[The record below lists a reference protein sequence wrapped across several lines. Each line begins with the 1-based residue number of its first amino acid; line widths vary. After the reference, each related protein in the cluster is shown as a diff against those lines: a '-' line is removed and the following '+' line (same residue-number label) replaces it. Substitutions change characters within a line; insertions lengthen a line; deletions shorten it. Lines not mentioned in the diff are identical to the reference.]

1 MSNTAPGMNKT
12 VLLCA
17 GVAALGGFLFGFDT
31 IVING
36 AEQTIQKLWGLS
48 AGMHG
53 LVISAALWGTVLGS
67 LAGGFFAER
76 YGRRNTL
83 FWVGL
88 LYFVSAVWSGLATGP
103 YSLMAARLI
112 GGLGVGISTIAAPMY
127 ISEISPAKSRG
138 KLTAL
143 FQFNIVFGVSVAVF
157 SNQLLA
163 KVGESAW
170 RWMLGVEAFPALLFT
185 ALCVWLIESP
195 RWLIVRKGDFAAGLG
210 VFRRLNASVPD
221 AEVRLLAD
229 EVERSRWEDGQ
240 QAAPFFTRHLWKP
253 IMLAFLVAF
262 FNQLSGINAIWYF
275 AKRVFM
281 MAGLSDAAALEQ
293 VSWLGVVNFWATFVG
308 MWLIDRIGR
317 KSLLLLG
324 GIGYI
329 VSLAVCSWSFYTGK
343 AGLAPACIFAFM
355 VAHAVGQ
362 GTVIWVFISE
372 IFPNLHRAAGQALG
386 SFTHWFFAALLT
398 LVFPKMAEAL
408 RPGTIF
414 AFFCFMMVLHLL
426 WVVFLVPETKGK
438 PLEEIR
444 L

>member
-1 MSNTAPGMNKT
+1 MSEKADGLNKT
-12 VLLCA
+12 VVFCA
-17 GVAALGGFLFGFDT
+17 AVAALGGFLFGFDT

-36 AEQTIQKLWGLS
+36 AEQTIQKLWNLS

-53 LVISAALWGTVLGS
+53 FVISAALWGTVLGS
-67 LAGGFFAER
+67 LVGGFFAER

-83 FWVGL
+83 FAVGI
-88 LYFVSAVWSGLATGP
+88 LYFVSAVWSGIATGP
-103 YSLMAARLI
+103 YALMAARFI
-112 GGLGVGISTIAAPMY
+112 GGLGVGVSTIAAPMY

-163 KVGESAW
+163 KVGENAW

-185 ALCVWLIESP
+185 VLCLWLIESP
-195 RWLIVRKGDFAAGLG
+195 RWLIVRKGDAAAGLG
-210 VFRRLNASVPD
+210 VFRALNPAMPEAD
-221 AEVRLLAD
+221 VRLLAD
-229 EVERSRWEDGQ
+229 EVERSRWDDGQ
-240 QAAPFFTRHLWKP
+240 KAAPFFTRHLWKP

-281 MAGLSDAAALEQ
+281 MSGLSDAAALEQ
-293 VSWLGVVNFWATFVG
+293 VSWLGVVNFWATFAG
-308 MWLIDRIGR
+308 LWLIDRIGR

-324 GIGYI
+324 GVGYI
-329 VSLAVCSWSFYTGK
+329 VSLAVCSWSFYSGK
-343 AGLAPACIFAFM
+343 ADLAPTCIFAFM

-362 GTVIWVFISE
+362 GTVIWVLISE

-408 RPGTIF
+408 HPGAIF
-414 AFFCFMMVLHLL
+414 AFFCSMMVLHLL
-426 WVVFLVPETKGK
+426 WVILLVPETKGK

>member
-1 MSNTAPGMNKT
+1 MNRK
-12 VLLCA
+12 VILCA

-53 LVISAALWGTVLGS
+53 LVISAALWGTVMGALV
-67 LAGGFFAER
+67 GGFFTER

-83 FWVGL
+83 FWVGV
-88 LYFVSAVWSGLATGP
+88 LYFVSSAWSGFAAGP
-103 YSLMAARLI
+103 YSLMAARFM
-112 GGLGVGISTIAAPMY
+112 GGLGVGVSTIAAPMY

-163 KVGESAW
+163 RIGENAW
-170 RWMLGVEAFPALLFT
+170 RWMLGVEAFPALVFT
-185 ALCVWLIESP
+185 VLCLWLIESP

-210 VFRRLNASVPD
+210 VFKALNPAMPE
-221 AEVRLLAD
+221 AEVRRLAE
-229 EVERSRWEDGQ
+229 EVERSRGEAGKKV
-240 QAAPFFTRHLWKP
+240 APFFTRPLWRP

-281 MAGLSDAAALEQ
+281 MAGLSDAAALQQ
-293 VSWLGVVNFWATFVG
+293 VSWLGVVNFWATFAG
-308 MWLIDRIGR
+308 LWLIDRIGR
-317 KSLLLLG
+317 KTLLLIG
-324 GIGYI
+324 GAGYI

-343 AGLAPACIFAFM
+343 AGLAPMCIFAFM

-372 IFPNLHRAAGQALG
+372 IFPNLYRAAGQALG

-398 LVFPKMAEAL
+398 LIFPEMAEKL

-426 WVVFLVPETKGK
+426 WVIFLVPETKGR

>member
-1 MSNTAPGMNKT
+1 MKERDGLNAT
-12 VLLCA
+12 VVMCA
-17 GVAALGGFLFGFDT
+17 AVAALGGFLFGFDT

-36 AEQTIQKLWGLS
+36 AEQTIQKLWSLG

-67 LAGGFFAER
+67 LVGGTFAER
-76 YGRRNTL
+76 DGRRGTL
-83 FWVGL
+83 FWVGI
-88 LYFVSAVWSGLATGP
+88 LYFVSALWSGLATGP
-103 YSLMAARLI
+103 YALMAARFI
-112 GGLGVGISTIAAPMY
+112 GGLGVGVSTIAAPMY
-127 ISEISPAKSRG
+127 IAEISPAKSRG

-143 FQFNIVFGVSVAVF
+143 FQFNIVIGVCVAVF

-163 KVGESAW
+163 QVGEHAW

-185 ALCVWLIESP
+185 LLCLRLIESP

-210 VFRRLNASVPD
+210 VFRALNPKMD
-221 AEVRLLAD
+221 EAEVRQLAE
-229 EVERSRWEDGQ
+229 EVERSRWAEGMN
-240 QAAPFFTRHLWKP
+240 AAPFFTRHLWKP

-281 MAGLSDAAALEQ
+281 MAGLSDAAALGQ
-293 VSWLGVVNFWATFVG
+293 VSWLGVVNFWATFAG
-308 MWLIDRIGR
+308 LWLIDRIGR
-317 KSLLLLG
+317 KRLLLLG

-329 VSLAVCSWSFYTGK
+329 VSLAVCAWSFYSGK
-343 AGLAPACIFAFM
+343 AGLAPMCIFAFM

-386 SFTHWFFAALLT
+386 SFTHWLFAALLT
-398 LVFPKMAEAL
+398 LVFPMMAQAL
-408 RPGTIF
+408 HPGTIF

-426 WVVFLVPETKGK
+426 WVIFLVPETKGR

>member
-1 MSNTAPGMNKT
+1 MNRK
-12 VLLCA
+12 VLALSL
-17 GVAALGGFLFGFDT
+17 VAALGGFLFGFDT

-53 LVISAALWGTVLGS
+53 IVISAALWGTVLGS
-67 LAGGFFAER
+67 LVGGGFTER
-76 YGRRNTL
+76 YGRRNML
-83 FWVGL
+83 FGVGV
-88 LYFVSAVWSGLATGP
+88 LYFVSAVWSGLAAGP
-103 YSLMAARLI
+103 YALMVARFI
-112 GGLGVGISTIAAPMY
+112 GGLGVGVSTIAAPMY
-127 ISEISPAKSRG
+127 ISEISPARSRG

-143 FQFNIVFGVSVAVF
+143 FQFNIVFGVSVAVV

-163 KVGESAW
+163 HVGENAW

-185 ALCVWLIESP
+185 LLCLTLIESP
-195 RWLIVRKGDFAAGLG
+195 RWLIVRKGDFDAGLE
-210 VFRRLNASVPD
+210 VFRTVNPKMDD
-221 AEVRLLAD
+221 AGVRRLAD

-240 QAAPFFTRHLWKP
+240 KVAPFFSRHLWKP

-262 FNQLSGINAIWYF
+262 FNQLSGVNAIWYF
-275 AKRVFM
+275 AKRIFM
-281 MAGLSDAAALEQ
+281 MAGLNDAAALEQ
-293 VSWLGVVNFWATFVG
+293 VSWLGFVNFWATFAGV
-308 MWLIDRIGR
+308 WLIDRIGR
-317 KSLLLLG
+317 KTLLLLG
-324 GIGYI
+324 GIGYV
-329 VSLAVCSWSFYTGK
+329 VSLAVCSWSFYSGK
-343 AGLAPACIFAFM
+343 AGLAPTCIFAFM

-386 SFTHWFFAALLT
+386 SFTHWMFAALLT
-398 LVFPKMAEAL
+398 LFFPKMAETL

-426 WVVFLVPETKGK
+426 WAVFLVPETKGK
-438 PLEEIR
+438 RLEEIR